1 MTDSS
6 SIIGRSISHY
16 RIVEKLGAG
25 GMGVV
30 YKAQDTRLDRFVA
43 LKFLPED
50 VAHDPQALERFRREA
65 KAASALNHPNICT
78 IYDIGEDGGRAF
90 LAMEFLEGDTLKH
103 LISGKPLPLEQI
115 LDLGTQ
121 ITEGLDA
128 AHARGIV
135 HRDVKPANIFVTRR
149 GHAKILDFG
158 LAKIAPASESSS
170 ASAMPTATREEMLTS
185 PGAAIGTVA
194 YMSPEQVRGKDL
206 DPRTDLFSFGAVL
219 YEMAT
224 GALPFRGDT
233 SGVTFDAILNRPPT
247 PPVRLNPDL
256 PAKLE
261 EIINRAL
268 EKDRNLRYQHASDM
282 RAELQRLKRDTD
294 SASHVSGAAMAEAA
308 SAQKRKRWGLAS
320 LIWVAGGTTVA
331 LFLLATILG
340 YRWYK
345 SRSPVHS
352 GPATQRQLTH
362 NPPENRVI
370 DAAISLDGKHL
381 AYIDPSGL
389 HLSTIDIGEIHDI
402 PIPEELKSHLW
413 QVHWFPDGEKLLIL
427 AEPPNSVNV
436 MWVASVFGGSPH
448 KIHDRGANPAISPK
462 DSTIAFCTHGLRE
475 IWLMGSEGENPHKI
489 SDSGDRLCQALAWSP
504 NGQRLAYFTVP
515 KDGPGINVETIT
527 PDGHQLTTVAS
538 LPAATT
544 SSEGSALLWMPDGR
558 LFIYWVESGSVGRYS
573 SVQIAVD
580 QNSGRPSGGLSKA
593 EDSELSPTSVSADGR
608 RVIALRVHLR
618 DDVYSGDVSG
628 DGSRMAPPHRVTI
641 SDSVDYPVG
650 WTRDSNTVLFNSDRM
665 GERRFFKQRIDQAS
679 AEPIDQGPDGPGG
692 TVSADGTSLF
702 YTPLSQKKDALQ
714 STMSRVL
721 SIPLAGGPATQVF
734 ESPLEP
740 GLDLECPARAASTC
754 LISRSE
760 NGNVVFHE
768 FDAIHGQ
775 GKEILRTKLDSM
787 DSLIGWSMSLD
798 GSRIALAYYDKDLI
812 DFRLIDIRTGKEK
825 TVVAPKEWTSVWA
838 AVFSGDGSSV
848 VGAMQSADG
857 YFLANLGFDGKA
869 HILLNVG
876 RNQWLGFLTMSP
888 DGHHLAYAQQ
898 TFDVNAWLLE
908 NF

>member
-1 MTDSS
+1 VTDSS

-30 YKAQDTRLDRFVA
+30 YKAEDTRLDRFVA

-50 VAHDPQALERFRREA
+50 VAHDAQALERFRREA

-135 HRDVKPANIFVTRR
+135 HRDIKPANIFVTRR

-206 DPRTDLFSFGAVL
+206 DARTDLFSFGAVL

-224 GALPFRGDT
+224 GSLPFRGDT
-233 SGVTFDAILNRPPT
+233 SGVIFDAILNRPPT

-294 SASHVSGAAMAEAA
+294 SASNVSAVAVGDPAA
-308 SAQKRKRWGLAS
+308 QNKKRWGIAS
-320 LIWVAGGTTVA
+320 LIWVAGGALVA
-331 LFLLATILG
+331 LLLLAAVLG

-345 SRSPVHS
+345 DHTAAAK
-352 GPATQRQLTH
+352 GPTKQRQLTH

-389 HLSTIDIGEIHDI
+389 HLSTIDTGEIHDI
-402 PIPEELKSHLW
+402 PIPDELKSHLW
-413 QVHWFPDGEKLLIL
+413 EVHWFPDGEKLLVL

-462 DSTIAFCTHGLRE
+462 DSTIAFSTHGSKE

-489 SDSGDRLCQALAWSP
+489 FDVGERFCPALAWSP

-515 KDGPGINVETIT
+515 KDGPGINIETIT
-527 PDGHQLTTVAS
+527 PDGQQQTTVAS
-538 LPAATT
+538 LPTATT
-544 SSEGSALLWMPDGR
+544 ISEGTTLVWMPDGR
-558 LFIYWVESGSVGRYS
+558 LFIDWVEAGSIGRFS
-573 SVQIAVD
+573 KVQIAVD
-580 QNSGRPSGGLSKA
+580 QISGKPSGGLSTVD
-593 EDSELSPTSVSADGR
+593 ESDLHSTSVSADRR
-608 RVIALRVHLR
+608 RVIALHVHLR
-618 DDVYSGDVSG
+618 DDVYSGDVSN
-628 DGSRMAPPHRVTI
+628 DGLRLAPPRRVTI
-641 SDSVDYPVG
+641 SDSADYPVG
-650 WTRDSNTVLFNSDRM
+650 WTSDSNTVLFSSDRM
-665 GERRFFKQRIDQAS
+665 GVRRFFKQRIDQAN
-679 AEPIDQGPDGPGG
+679 AEMIDQGPDALNG
-692 TVSADGTSLF
+692 TVSADGASLF
-702 YTPLSQKKDALQ
+702 YVPLPQKKGVSEPITTKL
-714 STMSRVL
+714 L
-721 SIPLAGGPATQVF
+721 SIPLAGGPTTQVF
-734 ESPLEP
+734 EFPIDP
-740 GLDLECPARAASTC
+740 GFGLDCPARATATC

-760 NGNVVFHE
+760 KDNLVFHE

-775 GKEILRTKLDSM
+775 GREILRTKLNSM
-787 DSLIGWSMSLD
+787 DDLVEWGMSLD
-798 GSRIALAYYDKDLI
+798 GSRIALAYYDKLLI
-812 DFRLIDIRTGKEK
+812 DLRLIDIRSGKEK

-838 AVFSGDGSSV
+838 IVVPNDGRGV
-848 VGAMQSADG
+848 VGAFQSSDG

-869 HILLNVG
+869 HVLLNVG
-876 RNQWLGFLTMSP
+876 RNKWVGALALSP
-888 DGHHLAYAQQ
+888 DDHHLAYAQQ